1 VLSATTVDLR
11 RWQMNKK
18 SNFLIDQ
25 QCARSIEQGTDQES
39 LVTWLSQLK
48 TSGDQFGN

>member
-11 RWQMNKK
+11 RQMNKK
-18 SNFLIDQ
+18 SYFLTDQ

-39 LVTWLSQLK
+39 LATWLSQLK
-48 TSGDQFGN
+48 NSGDQFGN

>member
-11 RWQMNKK
+11 RQMNKK
-18 SNFLIDQ
+18 SYFLIDQ
-25 QCARSIEQGTDQES
+25 QSARSIEQGTDQES

-48 TSGDQFGN
+48 TLGDQFGN

>member
-1 VLSATTVDLR
+1 VLSATTVDLN
-11 RWQMNKK
+11 QKIY
-18 SNFLIDQ
+18 FLIDQ

-39 LVTWLSQLK
+39 LVARLSQLK